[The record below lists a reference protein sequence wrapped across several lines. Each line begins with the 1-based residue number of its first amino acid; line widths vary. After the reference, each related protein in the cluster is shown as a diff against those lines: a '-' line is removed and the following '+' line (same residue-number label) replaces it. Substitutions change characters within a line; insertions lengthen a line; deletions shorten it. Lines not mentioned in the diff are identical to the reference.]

1 MENNETAIFIL
12 SSRTKLL
19 PKCLNLFKKNHPC
32 TYPIYVY
39 HYDDIYTEEDK
50 LLAREAYDSEVNFIQ
65 LEYKIPE
72 NISPIEIFFNRKF
85 INYVKSWFPP
95 ERVGYLHMCNFY
107 TWQAFERPE
116 LRKYKYLM
124 RFDDDSWFKKEFP
137 FNLFEEYRK
146 HKNIFCITG
155 YNMCPPEKLG
165 QNNIDT
171 REMLFKFFKY
181 YVDSRNIDVKNKR
194 MKKIIQENNELE
206 FHKSEWKCDLNVW
219 ETSVFKTQEWKDW
232 ITAVRDYGGIFKHR
246 WGDIEIQTIFSW
258 MYYENG
264 IIDLDLKRKDFYD
277 SHLPEYSEAPRTK
290 IVK

>member
-1 MENNETAIFIL
+1 MENNDTAIFML

-19 PKCLNLFKKNHPC
+19 PKCLSLFKKNHPC

-39 HYDDIYTEEDK
+39 HYDDIYTEEEK
-50 LLAREAYDSEVNFIQ
+50 RLAREAYNSEVNFIQ
-65 LEYKIPE
+65 LDYKIPE

-85 INYVKSWFPP
+85 IHYVKAWFPP

-116 LRKYKYLM
+116 LQKYKYLM
-124 RFDDDSWFKKEFP
+124 RFDDDSWFKEGFP
-137 FNLFEEYRK
+137 VNLVEEYKK
-146 HKNIFCITG
+146 HENIFCIAG

-171 REMLFKFFKY
+171 REMLFNFFKY
-181 YVDSRNIDVKNKR
+181 YVDSRGIDVKNKR

-206 FHKSEWKCDLNVW
+206 FHKSAWKCDLNVW
-219 ETSVFKTQEWKDW
+219 ETSVFKSQQWIDW
-232 ITAVRDYGGIFKHR
+232 VTAVRDYGGIFKHR
-246 WGDIEIQTIFSW
+246 WGDIELQVMFAW
-258 MYYENG
+258 MHYENG
-264 IIDLDLKRKDFYD
+264 VIDLDLKNKGYYD